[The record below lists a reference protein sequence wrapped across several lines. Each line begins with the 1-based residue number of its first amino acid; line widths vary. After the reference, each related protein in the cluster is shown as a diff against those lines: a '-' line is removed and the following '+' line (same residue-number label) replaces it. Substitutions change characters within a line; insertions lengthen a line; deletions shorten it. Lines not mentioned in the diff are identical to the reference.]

1 VLELE
6 LKILHDFAV
15 TGSVAQQFIDS
26 PADSKQWFVAHT
38 LLVFI
43 ELFSLLT
50 YLSLKVL
57 VFRYRS
63 KGFQLLR
70 DFIGRRTLLN
80 RHFSFF

>member
-6 LKILHDFAV
+6 LKILHYFSV
-15 TGSVAQQFIDS
+15 TGSVAQKFIDS
-26 PADSKQWFVAHT
+26 LADSEQWFVAHA
-38 LLVFI
+38 LLEFI

-57 VFRYRS
+57 VFRNRS

-70 DFIGRRTLLN
+70 DFIGLRTLLD
-80 RHFSFF
+80 

>member
-1 VLELE
+1 MLELE

-26 PADSKQWFVAHT
+26 LADSEQWFVAHA

-50 YLSLKVL
+50 YLSLKVFVL
-57 VFRYRS
+57 RSRS

-70 DFIGRRTLLN
+70 DFIGLRTLLD
-80 RHFSFF
+80 